1 MPELANIVGQDQAIR
16 QLQRAMT
23 SERMP
28 HAFLF
33 AGPDGVGRRT
43 TAIAL
48 AKVLLCSGN
57 KVNKSQGSFM
67 LGEAPLAPPAPAM
80 QAYGACDDCRMIEA
94 SSHPDLHMVYKEL
107 AQFHE
112 DAGVRDRVMQELG
125 IDVIR
130 SFLITPA
137 GRLSSRGRGKVFIV
151 LESELMNAASQ
162 NALLKTLEE
171 PPPKTTIILICQ
183 SPEEMLPTTLSR
195 CCIVRFGLLNADF
208 VTSKLTLGG
217 MGEEEARFWAAF
229 TEGSLGRAME
239 LSARGM
245 HPVKCEIVM
254 RLAGLVTGT
263 NPDMGDYLAK
273 VMDQLAEEEIA
284 SARKADGATL
294 SKNLASRKAA
304 GTMLQIIASAF
315 HDAMIL
321 STSASLPPVHADQ
334 RTCVETLARRF
345 TPVQLAGIIEQLSEF
360 EQLLWRNVNP
370 KTVWD
375 NVAITCASASPL
387 NL

>member
-1 MPELANIVGQDQAIR
+1 MPDLANIVGQDQAIT
-16 QLQRAMT
+16 QLQRAMA

-33 AGPDGVGRRT
+33 AGPDGVGRKT
-43 TAIAL
+43 TAMAL

-57 KVNKSQGSFM
+57 AVNKSQGSL
-67 LGEAPLAPPAPAM
+67 LGGEPEAPKGPALTAC
-80 QAYGACDDCRMIEA
+80 GVCDDCRMIEA

-137 GRLSSRGRGKVFIV
+137 GRLSSRGRGKVFVV

-171 PPPKTTIILICQ
+171 PPPKTTIILVCQ

-195 CCIVRFGLLNADF
+195 CCIVRFRLLPADF
-208 VTSKLTLGG
+208 VTSKLALTG
-217 MGEEEARFWAAF
+217 MPEEEARFWAAF
-229 TEGSLGRAME
+229 TEGSLGRAIE
-239 LSARGM
+239 LSAQGM
-245 HPVKCEIVM
+245 HSIKCDIII
-254 RLAGLVTGT
+254 RLAGLVAGT
-263 NPDMGDYLAK
+263 NPDMGDFLAK
-273 VMDQLAEEEIA
+273 TMDQLAEQEIA
-284 SARKADGATL
+284 SARKADGSSL

-304 GTMLQIIASAF
+304 GTMLQLIASAF
-315 HDAMIL
+315 HDAMVL
-321 STSASLPPVHADQ
+321 STNASLPLVHSDQ
-334 RTCVETLARRF
+334 RPAVESLARRF
-345 TPVQLAGIIEQLSEF
+345 APTQLAEIIEQLSEY

-375 NVAITCASASPL
+375 NVAITCASAAPL